1 MKQLHKPNLWS
12 WSLFNE
18 ERNLD
23 FHSVFWCRSIP
34 EGQVASAG
42 PASNIPASNIPANV
56 VIDPL
61 PLSEHDAAH
70 VARLGGVKE
79 IILTNS
85 DHARAASALR
95 EQVRKAGGAAPRIWG
110 PALEPAFL
118 AELGAQPLRSEHPL
132 GADLEV
138 LELQGSKT
146 PGELCLILEG
156 DTLVTGDLIRGHRA
170 GRLNLLPDAKLV
182 DKAQAITSLERLARL
197 GQLDA
202 VLVGDGWPVFRG
214 GSAAL
219 RELLRETS
227 SRAG

>member
-12 WSLFNE
+12 FSLFNA

-23 FHSVFWCRSIP
+23 FHSVFWSRP
-34 EGQVASAG
+34 AG
-42 PASNIPASNIPANV
+42 NV
-56 VIDPL
+56 LIDPL

-70 VARLGGVKE
+70 LERLGGVRD

-85 DHARAASALR
+85 DHARAAAELR
-95 EQVRKAGGAAPRIWG
+95 ERTSARLWG
-110 PALEPAFL
+110 PRLEPAFL
-118 AELGAQPLRSEHPL
+118 ESIGARALAAEHSL

-146 PGELCLILEG
+146 PGELCLLLEG
-156 DTLVTGDLIRGHRA
+156 DTLVVGDLIRGHRA
-170 GRLNLLPDAKLV
+170 GRLNLLPDAKLG
-182 DKAQAITSLERLARL
+182 DKALALQSLEALTRR
-197 GQLDA
+197 GGIEA

-219 RELLRETS
+219 LELLLDL
-227 SRAG
+227 RAARPS

>member
-23 FHSVFWCRSIP
+23 FHSVFWARSQA
-34 EGQVASAG
+34 GG
-42 PASNIPASNIPANV
+42 PAGNAVLGNVFLGNV

-70 VARLGGVKE
+70 VARLGGVAD
-79 IILTNS
+79 IIVTNS

-95 EQVRKAGGAAPRIWG
+95 QQLAAQGSGPARVWG

-118 AELGAQPLRSEHPL
+118 AELGAQPLRPEHEL
-132 GADLEV
+132 GAQLQV
-138 LELQGSKT
+138 VELQGSKT

-156 DTLVTGDLIRGHRA
+156 DTLVAGDLLRGHRA
-170 GRLNLLPDAKLV
+170 GRLNLLPDAKLT
-182 DKAQAITSLERLARL
+182 DKVLAIASLERLARL
-197 GQLDA
+197 EQLEA
-202 VLVGDGWPVFRG
+202 VLVGDGWPVFRAG
-214 GSAAL
+214 AAAL
-219 RELLRETS
+219 QELLSEVRGP
-227 SRAG
+227 R